1 MWRFSWPALVLLA
14 VLVLALTLYGLAMA
28 GHFPRKARPAALRTG
43 LGKAIFWSTALAAVL
58 SGIAAARAAA
68 ILLPWPHIV
77 IATGCAML
85 AAPLLLQPLPDGFI
99 DGRAALLVFSGLA
112 AALAFAFT
120 RLAA

>member
-1 MWRFSWPALVLLA
+1 
-14 VLVLALTLYGLAMA
+14 
-28 GHFPRKARPAALRTG
+28 
-43 LGKAIFWSTALAAVL
+43 
-58 SGIAAARAAA
+58 
-68 ILLPWPHIV
+68 
-77 IATGCAML
+77 ML